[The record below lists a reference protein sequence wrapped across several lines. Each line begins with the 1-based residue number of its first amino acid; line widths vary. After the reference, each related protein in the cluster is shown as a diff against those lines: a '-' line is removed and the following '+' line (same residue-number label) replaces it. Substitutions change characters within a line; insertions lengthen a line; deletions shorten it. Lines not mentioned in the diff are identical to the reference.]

1 MNNRYEIATIADIIN
16 KIPLDRLDAFFNELR
31 AGVEA
36 AKVVVAETA
45 SLFPEGVVQ
54 VSDQPFTWTDDNQ
67 SNVSIIL
74 KRKQK

>member
-1 MNNRYEIATIADIIN
+1 MSNRYEITTIADIIN
-16 KIPLDRLDAFFNELR
+16 KIPLDRLNPFFSELR

-45 SLFPEGVVQ
+45 SLFPESVVQ
-54 VSDQPFTWTDDNQ
+54 VSDQPFTWIDDNQ

-74 KRKQK
+74 KRKQD